1 MLARIVSVLVLVL
14 LSAAPP
20 ALALDDCFMASVG
33 PWLGPVWNGFGI
45 QTMETEFHAGP
56 DGMLVGHYRIHDAVS
71 FDGTLTEFRLT
82 GTCEADFTWRDRDGT
97 GTVRIRFEPELGR
110 FIGHW
115 GGPDPVAKLV
125 FDGYRFRPNVV
136 S

>member
-1 MLARIVSVLVLVL
+1 MLARIVSVLVL

-33 PWLGPVWNGFGI
+33 PWRGPVWNGFGI

-97 GTVRIRFEPELGR
+97 GTVHIRFEPEIGR

-125 FDGYRFRPNVV
+125 FDGYRFGPNVV